1 MSGAASIAL
10 RERLEAEVAKR
21 NAREELSMRRPDPLL
36 VARRQRDDRAILL
49 CALFGYGNAARI
61 VDFLESLDF
70 SLLDAAEEE
79 IRRGLKGRRY
89 RFQSEEDVARAFL
102 TLGRMAPEEPEK
114 IFMEG
119 YKKEGRVIDGVFGL
133 IRRIRDATRYES
145 YGFDFL
151 FGRVPEDSVPR
162 GAYKRWMMFLRWMVR
177 RDALDLGR
185 WRGVATKNLV
195 IPLDTHTFRMGRKLD
210 LLQRRS
216 PDWKAALELTDALRR
231 FDPEDPV
238 RYDFALYRM
247 GQEGVVPW
255 GRGTV
260 RP

>member
-1 MSGAASIAL
+1 MNGGASTAL
-10 RERLEAEVAKR
+10 RERLEAEAAKR
-21 NAREELSMRRPDPLL
+21 NDPGELSLRRPDPLL
-36 VARRQRDDRAILL
+36 VARRQSDDRAILL

-70 SLLDAAEEE
+70 SLLDASERE

-102 TLGRMAPEEPEK
+102 ALGRLAPGEPEAL
-114 IFMEG
+114 FMEG
-119 YKKEGRVIDGVFGL
+119 YGKEGRVIDGVFGL
-133 IRRIRDATRYES
+133 IRRIREAAGYES
-145 YGFDFL
+145 DGFDFL
-151 FGRVPEDSVPR
+151 FGRVPPDGKPR

-185 WRGVATKNLV
+185 WSGVAARDLV
-195 IPLDTHTFRMGRKLD
+195 IPLDTHTYRVGRKLG
-210 LLQRRS
+210 LLRRKS
-216 PDWKAALELTDALRR
+216 PDWKAALELTDSLRR

-247 GQEGVVPW
+247 GQESVLP
-255 GRGTV
+255 
-260 RP
+260 